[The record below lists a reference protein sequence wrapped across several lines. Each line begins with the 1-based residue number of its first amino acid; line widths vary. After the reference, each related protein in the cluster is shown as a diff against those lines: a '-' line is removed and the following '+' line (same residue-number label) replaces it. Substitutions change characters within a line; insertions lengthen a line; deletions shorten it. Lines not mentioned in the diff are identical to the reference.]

1 MRSTKFLLFL
11 LFMIMLIFLIG
22 CMTTPNISNNEELP
36 TNVSYR
42 ALLVG
47 VGEYQASNIA
57 DLSSPPYDVERVK
70 KNLELCH
77 FGPENITF
85 SSIETLINGQANKSN
100 ILQSITSTFY
110 QADNNDISYFYF
122 TGHGS
127 YTNNC
132 SYLCPYDVSDNTSSA
147 ISVSELENAL
157 SAIPGTK
164 VVILDSCFSG
174 GFIGK
179 NVSLHKESQKDFNQ
193 NIIQVFFEKQF
204 GRNITGSQYQ
214 VITASKSS
222 QTAFGVETQPG
233 YNPFSLMT
241 LLFCESSGY
250 DYLIDSYKNLLPA
263 DINNDEIVS
272 LQEAYDYIQKE
283 MDILLPLLEAQ
294 FDMELEQDVQVYPF
308 GSTFALIERDFG
320 LEENGT
326 YSLRDIGPAGGYIF
340 YDKGYYSDGWRYLEA
355 APVSTEWTLKQWG
368 SYGTL
373 IGGTGT
379 GIGTG
384 QSNTTIIVT
393 WLNSHSET
401 DKAAQLCN
409 DLTEGGY
416 SDWFLPSKYELNL
429 MYTNLKVYGVGG
441 FADNKGYWSSS
452 EGGATS
458 AWYQWFNNGF
468 QYDATKYNIYR
479 VRAVRVF

>member
-1 MRSTKFLLFL
+1 MRSIKFLLFL
-11 LFMIMLIFLIG
+11 LFVIMLIFLIG

-36 TNVSYR
+36 TNPTSISYR

-47 VGEYQASNIA
+47 IGEYQASNIA
-57 DLSSPPYDVERVK
+57 DLSSPPYDVERVEK
-70 KNLELCH
+70 ILGLCH
-77 FGPENITF
+77 FGPDNITF

-122 TGHGS
+122 TGHGN
-127 YTNNC
+127 YTNNS
-132 SYLCPYDVSDNTSSA
+132 SYLCPYDVTDNTSSA

-157 SAIPGTK
+157 SAIPGKK

-179 NVSLHKESQKDFNQ
+179 NVSLNKESQKDFNQ

-241 LLFCESSGY
+241 LLFCESCGY
-250 DYLIDSYKNLLPA
+250 DYLADSYKNLLPA

-283 MDILLPLLEAQ
+283 MDILLPLLEDQ
-294 FDMELEQDVQVYPF
+294 FDMELEQDVQVYPL

-320 LEENGT
+320 AEEEPYLSTEEAIKSIIQSFYQSIEEKRWNDAKNYCIYGSDAFFEICDLENCIESINNSTIDFKFFGSWNIIIDENNT
-326 YSLRDIGPAGGYIF
+326 HAEVHLIDFPIVEPFELYDCLNMGGYVVI
-340 YDKGYYSDGWRYLEA
+340 E
-355 APVSTEWTLKQWG
+355 LKQVNGEWK
-368 SYGTL
+368 
-373 IGGTGT
+373 I
-379 GIGTG
+379 
-384 QSNTTIIVT
+384 
-393 WLNSHSET
+393 
-401 DKAAQLCN
+401 D
-409 DLTEGGY
+409 
-416 SDWFLPSKYELNL
+416 
-429 MYTNLKVYGVGG
+429 VYRG
-441 FADNKGYWSSS
+441 DY
-452 EGGATS
+452 
-458 AWYQWFNNGF
+458 
-468 QYDATKYNIYR
+468 
-479 VRAVRVF
+479 

>member
-1 MRSTKFLLFL
+1 
-11 LFMIMLIFLIG
+11 
-22 CMTTPNISNNEELP
+22 MTTPNILNNEELP
-36 TNVSYR
+36 TNPTSISYR

-47 VGEYQASNIA
+47 VGEYQTYNIA
-57 DLSSPPYDVERVK
+57 DLSSPPYDVERVEK
-70 KNLELCH
+70 ILELCH

-132 SYLCPYDVSDNTSSA
+132 SYLCPYDVSGNTSSA

-179 NVSLHKESQKDFNQ
+179 NVSLKKESQKDFNQ

-241 LLFCESSGY
+241 LLFCESCGY

-283 MDILLPLLEAQ
+283 MDELLPLLEAQ
-294 FDMELEQDVQVYPF
+294 FNMEVKQDIQAYPL
-308 GSTFALIERDFG
+308 GSTFTLIERDFG
-320 LEENGT
+320 LEEEPELSTEEAIKSIIQSFYQSIEEKKWNDAKN
-326 YSLRDIGPAGGYIF
+326 YCIYNSDAFFDICDLENCIESINNSTIDFKFIGSWNIIIDENNTHTEVHLIDFPIVEPFELYDCLNVGGYVVI
-340 YDKGYYSDGWRYLEA
+340 E
-355 APVSTEWTLKQWG
+355 LKQVNGEWK
-368 SYGTL
+368 
-373 IGGTGT
+373 I
-379 GIGTG
+379 
-384 QSNTTIIVT
+384 
-393 WLNSHSET
+393 
-401 DKAAQLCN
+401 D
-409 DLTEGGY
+409 
-416 SDWFLPSKYELNL
+416 
-429 MYTNLKVYGVGG
+429 VYRG
-441 FADNKGYWSSS
+441 DY
-452 EGGATS
+452 
-458 AWYQWFNNGF
+458 
-468 QYDATKYNIYR
+468 
-479 VRAVRVF
+479 